1 MLWAEKMNT
10 ENSRQKERGFAETA
24 GLFFG
29 EIKNTGALYEKVHFL
44 PVFEVNRK
52 IKTKDN
58 KIEIKINRTIIKK
71 DTKGCLRI
79 SADRRKKGERRYEK
93 TG

>member
-1 MLWAEKMNT
+1 MKRKIREITDKEKR
-10 ENSRQKERGFAETA
+10 SFAETA

-71 DTKGCLRI
+71 DTKECLRR
-79 SADRRKKGERRYEK
+79 STDRTKKGERK
-93 TG
+93 V